1 MPKQPYPEFDAV
13 INALK
18 YQPCVSII
26 FPFEPKMNSKDE
38 LIYKLKIMTGK
49 VEDELHKNYPEEK
62 AMPVMHRIRDLLK
75 TLNFNTHKKT
85 IALFVS
91 PVVEK
96 IYYLDIPVEEKII
109 IDDSFEIRDLVFSK
123 QEIHKYLLLVLSKK
137 SAHTYL
143 GNTNEFIKLVINSP
157 AHIAAYKNDM
167 PEKIANFSDAK
178 EEQHKLLEKFLR
190 HIDSGLGLLLK
201 AYPLPVMV
209 MADTA
214 VAGQFKKITHNTEH
228 IIQYIPGNYEE
239 ATETELKKKIAPYIQ
254 DWKHVKETGLL
265 QRLDAA
271 RSAGKLAI
279 GMDNV
284 WQVAEHKKGHL
295 LVVEKNYMY
304 QAQKNDAGQISP
316 ATKEGN
322 AFYIKDAV
330 DDVIEKVLANG
341 GDVEFVDMGILDNYE
356 HIALIQYY

>member
-1 MPKQPYPEFDAV
+1 MSKQKYAEFDAV
-13 INALK
+13 MHAVK
-18 YQPCVSII
+18 YLPCISLI

-38 LIYKLKIMTGK
+38 LSYQLKIMTAK
-49 VEDELHKNYPEEK
+49 VEAELFKNYPAEK
-62 AMPVMHRIRDLLK
+62 AMPVMHKLHDLLK

-85 IALFVS
+85 IAIFVS
-91 PVVEK
+91 PIVEK

-123 QEIHKYLLLVLSKK
+123 KEIHKYLLLVLSGK
-137 SAHTYL
+137 SAHTFL
-143 GNTNEFIKLVINSP
+143 GNTNEFIRLVINTP
-157 AHIAAYKNDM
+157 AHIAAYKNDL
-167 PEKIANFSDAK
+167 PQKIANFSDAK
-178 EEQHKLLEKFLR
+178 AEQHTMVEKFLR
-190 HIDSGLGLLLK
+190 HIDTGLTLLLK
-201 AYPLPVMV
+201 AYPLPVLV
-209 MADTA
+209 MADTG
-214 VAGQFKKITHNTEH
+214 VAGEFKKITHNSEH

-239 ATETELKKKIAPYIQ
+239 ATEDELKKKVIPFIK

-279 GMDNV
+279 GMEKV
-284 WQVAEHKKGHL
+284 WEEADHKKGHL

-304 QAQKNDAGQISP
+304 QEQKNEA
-316 ATKEGN
+316 AT
-322 AFYIKDAV
+322 AFYIKDIV